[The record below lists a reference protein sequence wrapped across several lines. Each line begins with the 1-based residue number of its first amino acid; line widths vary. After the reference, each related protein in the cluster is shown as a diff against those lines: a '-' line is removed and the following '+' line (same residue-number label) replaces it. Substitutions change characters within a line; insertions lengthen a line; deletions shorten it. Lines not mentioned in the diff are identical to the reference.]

1 MNDKFYLECLLTEIK
16 NLCNILFY
24 ATTES
29 SNPEVHQK
37 MQTGLNVCLEWQN
50 AIYKHM
56 EAKGFYNVHNV
67 DQSVINQEKTSI
79 KPLDLQ
85 NCSCYC
91 QN

>member
-1 MNDKFYLECLLTEIK
+1 MNDKFYLESLLTECK
-16 NLCNILFY
+16 ALCNLLFA

-29 SNPEVHQK
+29 SNVEVHQK
-37 MQTGLNVCLEWQN
+37 FQTGLNVCLEWQN

-56 EAKGFYNVHNV
+56 ESKGYYNVENV
-67 DQSVINQEKTSI
+67 NQNVINQEKTNI